1 MIDMRFYV
9 QSFTLVP
16 LLLIWGLLNI
26 ACQPQSSAPSTVLDI
41 DTRADQLIIK
51 AWEHESTVTKLLQD
65 LSQKFH
71 AQLRGLEHRLKTR
84 SSTIRKLKKVS
95 KENPKTKTAQLM
107 ISDVLRYTFEIK
119 DEPAGHYVK
128 SIKELLSVLAQKGYQ
143 AKKIKNYWP
152 KGDNY
157 SGVNM
162 ILMDANGFEWE
173 LQIHT
178 PASLAESKRSHT
190 MYEKLRSSKTPLVER
205 QALFE
210 KMSAPWNEIA
220 VPKDVL
226 IPKSL
231 HEIEIIK
238 SMSKPSK

>member
-1 MIDMRFYV
+1 MIDMKFYV

-16 LLLIWGLLNI
+16 LLAWCVLSI
-26 ACQPQSSAPSTVLDI
+26 ACQNQLTTQSTILDVE
-41 DTRADQLIIK
+41 TRADQLIIT
-51 AWEHESTVTKLLQD
+51 AWGHESTVTKLLQD

-84 SSTIRKLKKVS
+84 SSTIRKLKKVA
-95 KENPKTKTAQLM
+95 KEDPKLKIAELM

-119 DEPAGHYVK
+119 DDPVGHYVQ
-128 SIKELLSVLAQKGYQ
+128 STRELLNVLAKEGYQ

-162 ILMDANGFEWE
+162 VLIDAKGFEWE

-190 MYEKLRSSKTPLVER
+190 MYEKLRSNKTPLEER

-210 KMSAPWNEIA
+210 KMSAPWNEITI
-220 VPKDVL
+220 PKDVL
-226 IPKSL
+226 VPKSL
-231 HEIEIIK
+231 HEIEVIK
-238 SMSKPSK
+238 SMNKPSK